1 MFWLGFSRLY
11 SSLTDTRPVLDKYNL
26 EKYTSFSKLKQL
38 KTRKEHSAGNEKG
51 SETKKKSVYQNPNNY
66 ARGHTS
72 KNNRPSKPTK
82 ASKKRYQLQ
91 IIKRAWKNTE
101 SKKQIAQPD
110 QL

>member
-51 SETKKKSVYQNPNNY
+51 SETKKKAFTKTQTTMQEATHQKTTAHPNQPRQAKNGINY
-66 ARGHTS
+66 
-72 KNNRPSKPTK
+72 K
-82 ASKKRYQLQ
+82 
-91 IIKRAWKNTE
+91 
-101 SKKQIAQPD
+101 
-110 QL
+110 